1 MIKVFF
7 LNRTIKLN
15 IFTKLIKI
23 LNLSFPS
30 TNFRTKI
37 NIKQN
42 NDKNFIL

>member
-1 MIKVFF
+1 MKIFF

-23 LNLSFPS
+23 LTLSFPS
-30 TNFRTKI
+30 TNFRTKN

-42 NDKNFIL
+42 NNKNFIL